1 MDLSRYQ
8 DLFVAEAFDHLAAA
22 REIAGRPGGFAG
34 EPGPLRDLLRHTHSL
49 KGMAASMGFAPMASL
64 AHAMEDLLAACRD
77 TDRAVDGDPANLIV
91 EGLACLERMVR
102 HAEERAPVHDPD
114 AADISRRLAATLA
127 DTGARPAAASAAT
140 CAATPARHRF
150 AIEIRLA
157 PAAPSPPLQAAM
169 VLGRLGKHGR
179 LLGSDPPAAALRLGH
194 VAGRLTAH
202 IETTGTEESLENEL
216 HEMGDVESFRIE
228 RLDTAIQPPK
238 AGARSVSWTRVRSD
252 LLDRLAERMLDLMF
266 EQGRLALAVGDSHDR
281 EAVER
286 LGRCRTLAR
295 GLHADVAEMR
305 LVPFE
310 SLAQRLSGSVEDLAR
325 RLGKPIR
332 LDIEGRA
339 VRLDRTMLEALA
351 DPLLHMVRNAVDHGI
366 ESAEE
371 RAAAGKEPSGHLE
384 LALAR
389 RAERIVITLEDDGR
403 GFDAGTLRRT
413 AVERGILSPTEAAR
427 LGEDESLMLA
437 TLPGLSTAE
446 ILTDVSG
453 RGVGLD
459 AARAAIEALG
469 GRLEI
474 RSSAGR
480 GAQMRMLLPLTLALV
495 PALLVRSRGQLF
507 ALPSSGVERMLPPP
521 PAGATAE
528 PSPVV
533 VRLDERL
540 GLPHATTAAG
550 DTGPALL
557 CPTGERPLALIVDE
571 VLGQKEIVVKPLRS
585 PLGLLE
591 EYSGAALLEDGSIV
605 LVLDPPALLA
615 REGAPPIRRVS
626 RRDGGSRPSA
636 ARPLSD
642 PPPVPP

>member
-1 MDLSRYQ
+1 VDLSRYQ
-8 DLFVAEAFDHLAAA
+8 DLFVAEAFEHLAAA

-34 EPGPLRDLLRHTHSL
+34 PSAPLRDLLRHTHSV
-49 KGMAASMGFAPMASL
+49 KGMAASMGFAPMAAL

-77 TDRAVDGDPANLIV
+77 TDRGLDGDQATLIV

-102 HAEERAPVHDPD
+102 RAEERAPVQDPD
-114 AADISRRLAATLA
+114 AADLSRRLAATLSVTA
-127 DTGARPAAASAAT
+127 APCAAGGAAAGGVA
-140 CAATPARHRF
+140 PARRQF
-150 AIEIRLA
+150 AVEISLS
-157 PAAPSPPLQAAM
+157 PGAPSPPLQAAM

-179 LLGSDPPAAALRLGH
+179 LLGSDPPAAALRLGRI
-194 VAGRLTAH
+194 AGRLTAH
-202 IETTGTEESLENEL
+202 IETAGTEESLENEL
-216 HEMGDVESFRIE
+216 HEMADVESFRIE
-228 RLDTAIQPPK
+228 RLDPATHSPA
-238 AGARSVSWTRVRSD
+238 AGALPVSWTRVRSD
-252 LLDRLAERMLDLMF
+252 LLDRLAEQMLDLMF
-266 EQGRLALAVGDSHDR
+266 EQGRLSPAVGESHDR
-281 EAVER
+281 DAVER

-295 GLHADVAEMR
+295 ALHADVAEMR

-325 RLGKPIR
+325 RLKKPIR
-332 LDIEGRA
+332 LDIEGRS

-351 DPLLHMVRNAVDHGI
+351 DPLLHMLRNAVDHGI

-371 RAAAGKEPSGHLE
+371 RAAAGKEPSGRVK
-384 LALAR
+384 LALQR
-389 RAERIVITLEDDGR
+389 RTERIVITLEDDGR
-403 GFDAGTLRRT
+403 GLDAATLRRT

-437 TLPGLSTAE
+437 TLPGLSTAQ
-446 ILTDVSG
+446 ILTEVSG

-474 RSSAGR
+474 RSAAGR

-507 ALPSSGVERMLPPP
+507 ALPASGIERMLDLP
-521 PAGATAE
+521 PAGATTE
-528 PSPVV
+528 SSPLV

-540 GLPHATTAAG
+540 GLPHGTKAAT

-557 CPTGERPLALIVDE
+557 CPAGERLLALIVDE
-571 VLGQKEIVVKPLRS
+571 VLGQKELVVKPLRS
-585 PLGLLE
+585 PLGLLK

-605 LVLDPPALLA
+605 LVLDPPALVA
-615 REGAPPIRRVS
+615 
-626 RRDGGSRPSA
+626 
-636 ARPLSD
+636 
-642 PPPVPP
+642 